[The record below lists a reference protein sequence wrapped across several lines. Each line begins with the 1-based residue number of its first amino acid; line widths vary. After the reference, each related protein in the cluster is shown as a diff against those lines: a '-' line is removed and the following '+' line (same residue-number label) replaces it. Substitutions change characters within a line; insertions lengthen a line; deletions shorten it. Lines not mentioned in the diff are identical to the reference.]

1 MRKIN
6 KKIEFKIAADGSSA
20 SGKTTGGKLIAKKL
34 KMKFLSSGALYRF
47 CALKTLENKN
57 TYNVKFINKIANSI
71 TLKKLQNK
79 KLYSPEVAKLSS
91 IIAKKPYVRK
101 ALKGFQKNF
110 IKKSKLVV
118 VEGRDIGSKIMP
130 NADLKLFFTCSTK
143 EKAKRRLKEFK
154 SLNKKITLKQVEKA
168 LIQRDKEDTK
178 RKISP
183 LIMTKNAV
191 LVDTTKLTIKQME
204 AKLTNLVKNSIKK
217 NMEIYKDLSSPASQ
231 QFEKLL
237 NSQLSKNKIEEGK
250 IIEGK
255 ITKITDK
262 YVFLFIPGLKSEP
275 VIDINEMKM
284 IGMQDKVV
292 EGAEV
297 SVLLEKIEDK
307 NGDVVVSAQK
317 AQKIKGWYELE
328 KAYEDNQS
336 INGKITSKCKGGVIV
351 EHIETGSLMF
361 CPGSQISDKPM
372 KSVDHLIGVEQKFA
386 IIKLDKVRGNACVSR
401 RQIVSSHKKEDKA
414 KIIEKF
420 KVGDII
426 KDAVVKGYSSF
437 GCFFEVNNEIDV
449 LVHLQEIS
457 YSRVNHPD
465 EIFNIGEKHDLKVIS
480 IDMEKLQI
488 GCSIKQ
494 LSPDPFEHISNY
506 EIGKPYKVK
515 VVKITDYGCFCEL
528 EPGLSTLLHSSEIS
542 WTKKNISPKKLFK
555 VGDQI
560 DCVITE
566 IDKDKR
572 RVAISHR
579 LTNENPYTTLENK
592 YPVGSDIDGV
602 VTSANEYALYVKL
615 GDFDIDG
622 FLHSND
628 LSYSGKPEDELKKHK
643 KGEKLKVRVLE
654 IKKEE
659 QKVRVGLKQL
669 EKDPFDFFKGKK
681 VNDIITVQVVSSDSK
696 GLMVKPEGCD
706 LEFLIKKSQIA
717 VSAAD
722 ARPSRFV
729 GGERI
734 DSAIAEINFDKRKVN
749 LSIKLLEELQN
760 KEAVDK
766 FSSPLSGKNLP
777 FSSLSEKLD
786 DKKKKETE

>member
-1 MRKIN
+1 
-6 KKIEFKIAADGSSA
+6 
-20 SGKTTGGKLIAKKL
+20 
-34 KMKFLSSGALYRF
+34 
-47 CALKTLENKN
+47 
-57 TYNVKFINKIANSI
+57 
-71 TLKKLQNK
+71 
-79 KLYSPEVAKLSS
+79 
-91 IIAKKPYVRK
+91 
-101 ALKGFQKNF
+101 
-110 IKKSKLVV
+110 
-118 VEGRDIGSKIMP
+118 
-130 NADLKLFFTCSTK
+130 
-143 EKAKRRLKEFK
+143 
-154 SLNKKITLKQVEKA
+154 
-168 LIQRDKEDTK
+168 
-178 RKISP
+178 
-183 LIMTKNAV
+183 
-191 LVDTTKLTIKQME
+191 
-204 AKLTNLVKNSIKK
+204 
-217 NMEIYKDLSSPASQ
+217 MEIYKDLTSPASQ
-231 QFEKLL
+231 KFEKLL

-262 YVFLFIPGLKSEP
+262 YIFLFIPGLKSEP
-275 VIDINEMKM
+275 VIDINEMKL
-284 IGMQDKVV
+284 IGMQDKMA
-292 EGAEV
+292 EGATIP
-297 SVLLEKIEDK
+297 VLLEKIEDK
-307 NGDVVVSAQK
+307 NGDVIVSAHK

-328 KAYEDNQS
+328 NAYEENKS

-361 CPGSQISDKPM
+361 CPGSQVSDKPI
-372 KSVDHLIGVEQKFA
+372 KNIDHLIGVEQKFA
-386 IIKLDKVRGNACVSR
+386 IIKLDKIRGNACVSR
-401 RQIVSSHKKEDKA
+401 RQIVSSHKKEDKL

-480 IDMEKLQI
+480 IDLEKLQI

-506 EIGKPYKVK
+506 QINSPYKVK

-542 WTKKNISPKKLFK
+542 WTKKNILPKKLFK

-579 LTNENPYTTLENK
+579 LTTENPYKTLEKK
-592 YPVGSDIDGV
+592 YPVGSVIETTV
-602 VTSANEYALYVKL
+602 SSANEYALYVKL
-615 GDFDIDG
+615 DNFDIDG

-628 LSYSGKPEDELKKHK
+628 LSYTARPEEELKKYK
-643 KGEKLKVRVLE
+643 KGDKLKVKILE
-654 IKKEE
+654 IKNLE

-669 EKDPFDFFKGKK
+669 EKDPFDWFKDKK
-681 VNDIITVQVVSSDSK
+681 VNDAITVKVISSDNK
-696 GLMVKPEGCD
+696 GLIVKPEGCD
-706 LEFLIKKSQIA
+706 MDFLIKKSQIA

-734 DSAIAEINFDKRKVN
+734 DAAISEINFDKKKVT

-760 KEAVDK
+760 KEAVSK

-777 FSSLSEKLD
+777 FSSLSDQLD
-786 DKKKKETE
+786 DKKNKKDTE